1 MATLDYCLSI
11 ESVER
16 WQDRFLRWMTGVSLV
31 GHVVVFMIGLTVS
44 SLFPPALP
52 PPVVT
57 VELTDVPLST
67 LPEEEPPP
75 PVIEKRFVDT
85 PRTSSAPAKR
95 RASAPP
101 PPLTEKWLKKLDA
114 RLASVQDAPVARKTG
129 KAGGIPVRK
138 WVSDSSPGAMDFPP
152 AVAPENKALLRQI
165 SDLESRVRGSGV
177 PGVGT
182 GEESEA
188 SVMFGGTGTSAGEP
202 IPEWIRNM
210 IRDRVRSYLP
220 ELEALYSAAY
230 RRNPSLKGRLLVRFR
245 INPAGRIDKVDSVEA
260 SFNDSPFVSSVLQKV
275 RGWTFT
281 PLEGRSVE
289 VVYPFVFIAPT

>member
-1 MATLDYCLSI
+1 VI
-11 ESVER
+11 V
-16 WQDRFLRWMTGVSLV
+16 FLLGV
-31 GHVVVFMIGLTVS
+31 TVT
-44 SLFPPALP
+44 SLFPPAVYT
-52 PPVVT
+52 PVVT

-85 PRTSSAPAKR
+85 PRTSITPAVSR
-95 RASAPP
+95 QSAPP
-101 PPLTEKWLKKLDA
+101 PPSAEKWLKKLDG
-114 RLASVQDAPVARKTG
+114 RIASVQDAPVARGTG

-138 WVSDSSPGAMDFPP
+138 WVTGTSPSAMDFPP
-152 AVAPENKALLRQI
+152 AVAPENKALLQQI

-182 GEESEA
+182 GEEIEA
-188 SVMFGGTGTSAGEP
+188 SMMFGGTGTSEGEP

-210 IRDRVRSYLP
+210 IRNRVRSYLP

-230 RRNPSLKGRLLVRFR
+230 RRNPALKGRLLVRFR
-245 INPAGRIDKVDSVEA
+245 IDPAGRIEKADSVEA
-260 SFNDSPFVSSVLQKV
+260 SFNDSPFVSTVLQKI
-275 RGWTFT
+275 RGWTFN

-289 VVYPFVFIAPT
+289 VIYPFVFIAPT